1 MALLGNGF
9 GIGYSGVVDS
19 ATTEINDSN
28 PTENIKLSILTEAQY
43 QFLVSKKPRGYYDNR
58 TRVQLYS
65 LIDTLADHKKY
76 CTKKETRL
84 HKRFQN
90 AEFGILLPGNRK
102 TNGPLKFKVSLC
114 LDGEH
119 EGDITTGGTLII
131 NEKGSVQGNISAEEI
146 ICKGTMVG
154 DISAGQKLTLHS
166 TGTLMGDVVAP
177 AVQIAKGAMFKGK
190 CKLGNPELKA
200 SQKKEERVPFKYRI
214 RKLFH
219 VG

>member
-1 MALLGNGF
+1 ME
-9 GIGYSGVVDS
+9 
-19 ATTEINDSN
+19 T
-28 PTENIKLSILTEAQY
+28 IKLAVLTQAQY
-43 QFLVSKKPRGYYDNR
+43 QFLVSKEPRGYYDNR
-58 TRVQLYS
+58 TREQLYS
-65 LIDTLADHKKY
+65 LIDKLADHKKY
-76 CTKKETRL
+76 CAKEEARL

-102 TNGPLKFKVSLC
+102 TSGPLKFKVSLC

-131 NEKGSVQGNISAEEI
+131 SEKGSVQGNISAEEI
-146 ICKGTMVG
+146 ICKGIMAG
-154 DISAGQKLTLHS
+154 DVTAGLQLTLHS

-177 AVQIAKGAMFKGK
+177 AVQIAPGAMFKGK

-200 SQKKEERVPFKYRI
+200 AQKKEGRVPIKNRI
-214 RKLFH
+214 SQLFR

>member
-1 MALLGNGF
+1 M
-9 GIGYSGVVDS
+9 
-19 ATTEINDSN
+19 
-28 PTENIKLSILTEAQY
+28 ENIKLGVLTQAQY
-43 QFLVSKKPRGYYDNR
+43 QFLVSKEPRGYYDNR
-58 TRVQLYS
+58 TREQLYS
-65 LIDTLADHKKY
+65 LIDKLAGHKKY
-76 CTKKETRL
+76 CTQEETRL
-84 HKRFQN
+84 HKQFQN

-131 NEKGSVQGNISAEEI
+131 NEKGSVQGNISAEKI
-146 ICKGTMVG
+146 ICKGKMTG
-154 DISAGQKLTLHS
+154 DVSATQKLTVYA

-177 AVQIAKGAMFKGK
+177 AVQIAPGAMFKGK

-200 SQKKEERVPFKYRI
+200 VQKKEERIPIKNRI
-214 RKLFH
+214 SQLFR

>member
-1 MALLGNGF
+1 ME
-9 GIGYSGVVDS
+9 
-19 ATTEINDSN
+19 T
-28 PTENIKLSILTEAQY
+28 IKLSVLTQAQY
-43 QFLVSKKPRGYYDNR
+43 QFMVSKEPRGYYDNR
-58 TRVQLYS
+58 TREQLYN
-65 LIDTLADHKKY
+65 LIEKLAAHKKY
-76 CTKKETRL
+76 CAKEETRL
-84 HKRFQN
+84 HKQFQK

-131 NEKGSVQGNISAEEI
+131 NEKGSVQGKVSAGEI
-146 ICKGTMVG
+146 ICKGKMEG
-154 DISAGQKLTLHS
+154 DVSAGQKLTLHS

-214 RKLFH
+214 RKLFR

>member
-1 MALLGNGF
+1 ME
-9 GIGYSGVVDS
+9 
-19 ATTEINDSN
+19 T
-28 PTENIKLSILTEAQY
+28 IKLSVLTQAQY
-43 QFLVSKKPRGYYDNR
+43 QFMVSKEPRGYYDNR
-58 TRVQLYS
+58 TREQLYS
-65 LIDTLADHKKY
+65 LIDKLADHKKY
-76 CTKKETRL
+76 CTKEETRL

-131 NEKGSVQGNISAEEI
+131 NEKGCVQGNISAEEI
-146 ICKGTMVG
+146 ICKGKMAG
-154 DISAGQKLTLHS
+154 DVSASQKLTLYS

-177 AVQIAKGAMFKGK
+177 AVQIAPGAMFKGK

-200 SQKKEERVPFKYRI
+200 AQKKEERVPIKNRI
-214 RKLFH
+214 SQLFRT
-219 VG
+219 G